1 MKKIII
7 ILFIILFCGCADYK
21 ELNDIAI
28 VSGIS
33 IDREKD
39 EYSVGILIANSTDG
53 ENVLYKTNGK
63 TISDAIKKLE
73 SITPKQLYLGHL
85 GVVILSSDTCKLGL
99 DKISDYFFRNPETTK
114 RFYLV
119 MSNDK
124 AIDVLKIA
132 SPLESYPFQ
141 SIKLNIENAS
151 NSSYQSNSLT
161 YSKFIEMLITKRVEP
176 YIPII
181 KVVKNDNDKVLV
193 KEYLELNNIGLFKK
207 SKFIYEANELESRG
221 INLLLGNTKD
231 MLITT
236 KCFSAVVSRIKVK
249 KSIKNNKI
257 IFNISG
263 KADIS
268 RLNCTYDVK
277 DIKKYN
283 SVINNEIKNIA
294 EIGINKLYELNIDT
308 LGLSNYMYKHNK
320 SIKFKDIKVSYNIDV
335 KVKNE
340 GSIEGEINEI
350 Q

>member
-53 ENVLYKTNGK
+53 ENVLYKANGK

-119 MSNDK
+119 MSKDK

-181 KVVKNDNDKVLV
+181 KVVKNNDDKVLV

-236 KCFSAVVSRIKVK
+236 KCFSSVVSRIKVK

-283 SVINNEIKNIA
+283 SIINNEIKNIA
-294 EIGINKLYELNIDT
+294 ETGINKLYELNIDT

-320 SIKFKDIKVSYNIDV
+320 NIKFKDIKVSYNIDV

>member
-53 ENVLYKTNGK
+53 ENVLYKANGK
-63 TISDAIKKLE
+63 TISGAIKKLE

-119 MSNDK
+119 MSKDK

-181 KVVKNDNDKVLV
+181 KVVKNNDDKVLV

-207 SKFIYEANELESRG
+207 SKLIYEANELESRG

-236 KCFSAVVSRIKVK
+236 KCFSSVVSRIKVK

-283 SVINNEIKNIA
+283 SIINNEIKNIA
-294 EIGINKLYELNIDT
+294 ETGINKLYELNIDT
-308 LGLSNYMYKHNK
+308 LGISNYMYKHNK
-320 SIKFKDIKVSYNIDV
+320 NIKFKDIKVSYNIDI

>member
-53 ENVLYKTNGK
+53 KNVLYKANGK
-63 TISDAIKKLE
+63 TISGAIKKLE

-119 MSNDK
+119 MSKDK

-181 KVVKNDNDKVLV
+181 KVVKNNDDKVLV

-236 KCFSAVVSRIKVK
+236 KCFSSVVSRIKVK

-283 SVINNEIKNIA
+283 SIINNEIKNIA

-320 SIKFKDIKVSYNIDV
+320 NIKFKDIKVSYNIDV